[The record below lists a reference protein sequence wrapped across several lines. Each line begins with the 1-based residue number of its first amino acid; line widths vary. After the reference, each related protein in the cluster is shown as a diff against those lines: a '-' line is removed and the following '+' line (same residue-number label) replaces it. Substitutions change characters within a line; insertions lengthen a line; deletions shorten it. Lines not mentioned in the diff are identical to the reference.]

1 MQGRSGKLKFIL
13 EWSEFSEK
21 NRGEFEVFANSS
33 GDEFWGDAGAGIL
46 PICSATGRVLV
57 AYRSKYVN
65 EPHTWGV
72 FGGKLDD
79 PKETPEEA
87 AKRELTEESGY
98 EGDFEIVPAFVFKT
112 PNNTFEYHNFIGVVE
127 EEFNPTFDWETE
139 SAKWV
144 TLAELKA
151 LRPKHFG
158 LKALMENS
166 MSIISKYAK

>member
-1 MQGRSGKLKFIL
+1 MRTSKSGLKHIL
-13 EWSEFSEK
+13 EWETFETD
-21 NRGEFEVFANSS
+21 RGKHAVFANTS
-33 GDEFWGDAGAGIL
+33 GDEFWGDVGAGIL

-79 PKETPEEA
+79 PEEKPEDA

-98 EGDFEIVPAFVFKT
+98 EGDFEIVPAYVFST
-112 PNNTFEYHNFIGVVE
+112 PTGTFKYHNFIGVVDQ
-127 EEFNPTFDWETE
+127 EFEPTFDWETE
-139 SAKWV
+139 KAMWI
-144 TLAELKA
+144 TLAELKM

-158 LKALMENS
+158 LKGLLDNS
-166 MSIISKYAK
+166 MDVIKKYAK